1 MAAAIGLPGRGER
14 GSGTQP
20 GSEDQK
26 IIWEKALSTRLIQR
40 AQLRKA
46 AGSRVSLTPPSQQA
60 SERAEQNAPSSNQLQ
75 AELMHSMQQ
84 MNMAGAETTQI
95 LR

>member
-1 MAAAIGLPGRGER
+1 VAAAIGLPGRGER
-14 GSGTQP
+14 GSGIQP

-26 IIWEKALSTRLIQR
+26 IIWEKALNTRLIQR
-40 AQLRKA
+40 AQLLKA
-46 AGSRVSLTPPSQQA
+46 AGSRVSLTPSSQQT
-60 SERAEQNAPSSNQLQ
+60 SETAEHPAPSSKLQ

-84 MNMAGAETTQI
+84 MNMAGAKTTQM